1 MAKRV
6 SSKDYYAGI
15 SELAEV
21 FGKAGKNEFSTA
33 TGLSRDVLAL
43 TRAEA
48 WLDNC
53 EANLPKH
60 CKAETLQELRRS
72 LLKARYLV
80 RQARIDELIEIMH
93 YADTLKEY
101 RTECG
106 TKSLAWLHH
115 MFTTRVGG
123 GERIDF
129 RSYVEAAAQAA
140 LKSHWNSGSKI
151 TLLDLNGNTLQ
162 KLALLFEYAGRL
174 GFVCEPASDEN
185 GDVAIVLAGVK
196 KKATTLKKVKRA
208 KSHYANSTAA
218 LSMDGLTSI

>member
-6 SSKDYYAGI
+6 SSKDYYASI
-15 SELAEV
+15 TDLAEV
-21 FGKAGKNEFSTA
+21 FRNAGKNEFSTA

-43 TRAEA
+43 TRAEG

-53 EANLPKH
+53 EANLPKR
-60 CKAETLQELRRS
+60 CKPETLQELRRS

-123 GERIDF
+123 KGIDF

-174 GFVCEPASDEN
+174 GFVCESANDEN
-185 GDVAIVLAGVK
+185 GDAAIVLAGVK
-196 KKATTLKKVKRA
+196 AKATTRKKVKRA
-208 KSHYANSTAA
+208 TPLYANSTAA
-218 LSMDGLTSI
+218 RSMDGLTSI

>member
-60 CKAETLQELRRS
+60 CKAETLQELRRAIV
-72 LLKARYLV
+72 KARYLV
-80 RQARIDELIEIMH
+80 QQSRIDELIEIMH

-151 TLLDLNGNTLQ
+151 TLLDLNGNTSQ
-162 KLALLFEYAGRL
+162 KLALLLQYAGRL
-174 GFVCEPASDEN
+174 GFVCESANDEN
-185 GDVAIVLAGVK
+185 GDAAIVLAGVK
-196 KKATTLKKVKRA
+196 AKATTRKKVKRA
-208 KSHYANSTAA
+208 TPLYANSTAA
-218 LSMDGLTSI
+218 RSIDGLTSI